1 MSGVVAVLI
10 LFAAALAFT
19 LLLIHD
25 SSSELE
31 GIEQY
36 HLPLTKNMNLLDIYT
51 FEMEIIAHMV
61 VNGGYSR
68 ENNLP
73 RQERA
78 KKLTEEVDRIFKQSN
93 LLAEEGSNDKR
104 NDLQDRLAMARSI
117 GTIRTLESQTQSF
130 IPVSYTHLT
139 LPTKRIV

>member
-36 HLPLTKNMNLLDIYT
+36 HLPLTNYM
-51 FEMEIIAHMV
+51 
-61 VNGGYSR
+61 
-68 ENNLP
+68 
-73 RQERA
+73 
-78 KKLTEEVDRIFKQSN
+78 
-93 LLAEEGSNDKR
+93 
-104 NDLQDRLAMARSI
+104 
-117 GTIRTLESQTQSF
+117 
-130 IPVSYTHLT
+130 
-139 LPTKRIV
+139 